1 MMIKTLKNKI
11 ISNGGFVNAHAHF
24 DRSYTSDSFTAKEKK
39 LHLHEKWK
47 LNDRYKHSASVSCY
61 ENNIERSI
69 LSQINFGV
77 TSACTFID
85 IDDITQSA
93 AYMAAST
100 MKQKYKADF
109 DLKIACQTIK
119 GILNKKQRYILEM
132 WIPGLDIIGSLPA
145 ADEDL
150 ASHLDVVMGWSKQYN
165 KRLHVHVDQLNHPSE
180 KETELLARKT
190 IEWGLEDRVTAV
202 HSLSLACQPRSYR
215 KEIYKLAKDAGLSFI
230 TCPSAWIDHPRREDL
245 VPSHNAITPVDE
257 LLEHD
262 LVVAIGSDNINDIYK
277 PYSDGDMMFELRLLL
292 EACKIYDETSLIRI
306 ATANGKRV
314 IS

>member
-1 MMIKTLKNKI
+1 MLERLKQKI
-11 ISNGGFVNAHAHF
+11 IKAGGFVNAHAHF
-24 DRSYTSDSFTAKEKK
+24 DRSYTSNSFTEKEKK

-47 LNDRYKHSASVSCY
+47 LNDRYKNSASVRCY

-93 AYMAAST
+93 AYIAALT
-100 MKQKYKADF
+100 MKQKYKANF

-119 GILNKKQRYILEM
+119 GVLDKQQRYALEM
-132 WIPGLDIIGSLPA
+132 WVSELDVIGSLPA
-145 ADEDL
+145 ADKDV

-180 KETELLARKT
+180 RETELLARKT
-190 IEWGLEDRVTAV
+190 IEWGLEGRVTAV
-202 HSLSLACQPRSYR
+202 HSLSLACHPIGYR
-215 KEIYKLAKDAGLSFI
+215 KEIYKLANDAGLSFI

-245 VPSHNAITPVDE
+245 VPSHNAITPVEE
-257 LLEHD
+257 LLEHNII
-262 LVVAIGSDNINDIYK
+262 VAIGSDNINDIYK

-292 EACKIYDETSLIRI
+292 EACKIYDETNLIKI
-306 ATANGKRV
+306 AVTNGKRV

>member
-1 MMIKTLKNKI
+1 MLKSLRKKI
-11 ISNGGFVNAHAHF
+11 VGKGGFVNSHAHF
-24 DRSYTSDSFTAKEKK
+24 DRAYTSELFSEKQKK
-39 LHLHEKWK
+39 LHLHKKWK
-47 LNDRYKHSASVSCY
+47 LNDNFKKTASMKCY
-61 ENNIERSI
+61 EHNIDRAV
-69 LSQINFGV
+69 LTQIEFGV
-77 TSACTFID
+77 TSACTFVD
-85 IDDITQSA
+85 IDDVTQSA
-93 AYMAAST
+93 AYSAASFV
-100 MKQKYKADF
+100 KKKYKDTF

-119 GILNKKQRYILEM
+119 GVICRKQRLIIEPWLSE
-132 WIPGLDIIGSLPA
+132 LDIIGSLPA
-145 ADEDL
+145 ADGDM
-150 ASHLDVVMGWSKQYN
+150 SKHLDIVMGWSKKYN

-202 HSLSLACQPRSYR
+202 HSLSLACHPIEYR
-215 KEIYKLAKDAGLSFI
+215 KEIYKISKDAGLSFI

-292 EACKIYDETSLIRI
+292 EACKIYDETNLIRI
-306 ATANGKRV
+306 ATTNGKRV